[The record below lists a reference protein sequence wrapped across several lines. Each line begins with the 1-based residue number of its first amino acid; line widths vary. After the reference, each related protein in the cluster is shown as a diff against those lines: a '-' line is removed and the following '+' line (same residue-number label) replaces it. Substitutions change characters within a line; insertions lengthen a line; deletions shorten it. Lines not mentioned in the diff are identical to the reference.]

1 MRSPAFHRPALSRRV
16 PARGGALALALL
28 LAGCAH
34 LHHEAPAPAQR
45 HVEVPNDNGLPPG
58 AARALSQ
65 RFPTLRPLSHASGH
79 LQVDD
84 ADDLAVV
91 LAPPGQAHDGLV
103 ALLVTGAGGEYR
115 VATTSRVVSPG
126 CETCTT
132 TVDIAHHVLSVHVA
146 RPSDPDFE
154 RVTYQFGYRETDD
167 ALRLT
172 GVTAAQPAGDD
183 PIAHGYAITA
193 NLLTGAK
200 LDTLDPTATD
210 PSRRRE
216 LRSKVSLRPAIAFDA
231 FAFSPAALG
240 PELRRQ
246 PAFAFEPADPLPTA
260 VTTLLRN
267 RFPGLAVQSRA
278 GGALR
283 AEGSRDL
290 ALVLVPADPKPADG
304 GDTVVALLQA
314 QQEGTWRLAAVS
326 GPVTRNCRGCDVQA
340 LIAHRA
346 LVVQTT
352 GVDSAGTH
360 VAGYQFMPAR
370 DKTAA
375 LRLVG
380 VRTVL
385 ATRAG
390 NGDSQRYVNTANLA
404 TGDKLDVI
412 EDVIHGR
419 RTRTEHASRVP
430 VRPAI
435 AFAGFAFDP
444 SKLDAETR
452 RDFATP

>member
-1 MRSPAFHRPALSRRV
+1 MIAGMRFPASFPSTHAG
-16 PARGGALALALL
+16 GGALALAVLV
-28 LAGCAH
+28 AGCAH
-34 LHHEAPAPAQR
+34 RHEAPASPPPR
-45 HVEVPNDNGLPPG
+45 HVEVPNDNGLAPG

-91 LAPPGQAHDGLV
+91 LAPPGQVHDSLV

-115 VATTSRVVSPG
+115 VATASRVVSPG
-126 CETCTT
+126 CETCMT
-132 TVDIAHHVLSVHVA
+132 TVDIARHVLAVHVT

-167 ALRLT
+167 ALRLI

-193 NLLTGAK
+193 SLLTGAK
-200 LDTLDPTATD
+200 LDTLDPTASD

-216 LRSKVSLRPAIAFDA
+216 LRSRVSLRPAIAFDA
-231 FAFSPAALG
+231 FTFSSAALA
-240 PELRRQ
+240 PELHRQ
-246 PAFAFEPADPLPTA
+246 PVSAFEPADPLPPA
-260 VTTLLRN
+260 VATLLRS
-267 RFPGLAVQSRA
+267 RFPGLAAQSRA

-290 ALVLVPADPKPADG
+290 ALVLVPASGKPADG
-304 GDTVVALLQA
+304 VDAVVAWLQA
-314 QQEGTWRLAAVS
+314 MPDGSWKVAAVS
-326 GPVTRNCRGCDVQA
+326 GPVTRACRDCDVQVQ
-340 LIAHRA
+340 IAHRA

-352 GVDSAGTH
+352 GIDASGTH
-360 VAGYQFMPAR
+360 IVGYQFMPGK

-412 EDVIHGR
+412 EDVVHGR
-419 RTRTEHASRVP
+419 RTRTERASRVP
-430 VRPAI
+430 VRAAI
-435 AFAGFAFDP
+435 GFAGFPFDP

-452 RDFATP
+452 RDFAAQ